1 MDNIIAWWKTLVERM
16 NEKGIPLPMI
26 RTNGKASVTGT
37 MVVVSFALCVIP
49 TLLMI
54 GTVLTK
60 LAGVFTLTDANE
72 AQLMNAFSSAIQ
84 LYIASLGAYL
94 GRGMQR
100 GSDGKV
106 IIQQEAAESEE
117 KTATEEK

>member
-1 MDNIIAWWKTLVERM
+1 MDKVLNWWKSVVNKM
-16 NEKGIPLPMI
+16 NEHGIPVPMA
-26 RTNGKASVTGT
+26 RANGKASITAT
-37 MVVVSFALCVIP
+37 MVMISFALCVIP
-49 TLLMI
+49 VLLMI

-60 LAGVFTLTDANE
+60 LAGVFTLTEANQ
-72 AQLMNAFSSAIQ
+72 AQLMNAFSSSIQ

-106 IIQQEAAESEE
+106 IVEKSEESEG
-117 KTATEEK
+117 K

>member
-1 MDNIIAWWKTLVERM
+1 MDKILEWWKTVVNKA
-16 NEKGIPLPMI
+16 NEQGIPIPMA
-26 RTNGKASVTGT
+26 RANGKASITAT

-49 TLLMI
+49 TLLMV

-60 LAGVFTLTDANE
+60 LAGVFSLNEANQ
-72 AQLMNAFSSAIQ
+72 AQLMNAFSSSIQ

-100 GSDGKV
+100 GPDGKV
-106 IIQQEAAESEE
+106 VVDKSSEPE
-117 KTATEEK
+117 QK

>member
-1 MDNIIAWWKTLVERM
+1 MDKVLAWWQSVVSKM
-16 NEKGIPLPMI
+16 NEQGIPIPMA
-26 RTNGKASVTGT
+26 RANGKASITAT

-54 GTVLTK
+54 GTVMTK
-60 LAGVFTLTDANE
+60 LAGVFTLNE
-72 AQLMNAFSSAIQ
+72 TNQAQLLNAFSSSIQ

-100 GSDGKV
+100 GPDGKV
-106 IIQQEAAESEE
+106 ALDKESVSEE
-117 KTATEEK
+117 K

>member
-1 MDNIIAWWKTLVERM
+1 MDKVLAWWQSLVNKM
-16 NEKGIPLPMI
+16 NEQGIPVPMA
-26 RTNGKASVTGT
+26 RANGKASITAT
-37 MVVVSFALCVIP
+37 MVMVSFALCVVP

-60 LAGVFTLTDANE
+60 LAGVFTLTDANQT
-72 AQLMNAFSSAIQ
+72 QLMNAFSSAIQ

-106 IIQQEAAESEE
+106 IVEKAPEKEE
-117 KTATEEK
+117 KVE

>member
-1 MDNIIAWWKTLVERM
+1 MDKIVEWWKSVVNKM
-16 NEKGIPLPMI
+16 NEQGIPIPMA
-26 RTNGKASVTGT
+26 RANGKASITAT
-37 MVVVSFALCVIP
+37 MVIISFAMCVIP
-49 TLLMI
+49 VILMV

-60 LAGVFTLTDANE
+60 LAGIFTLTDANQ

-100 GSDGKV
+100 GADGKV
-106 IIQQEAAESEE
+106 VIDKSDKDEETES
-117 KTATEEK
+117 K